1 MTAKTTSKLL
11 YYQKYLGIALITI
24 GIPISIISKSENMS
38 MVISGLFVLFTSFD
52 KIMDER
58 LYSLKATSMYIAII
72 FSYTFKYIS
81 TELARQHIVT
91 YGMTNIDHFIVMIFA
106 VATITYYSRVFFSTI
121 NRND

>member
-1 MTAKTTSKLL
+1 MTAKTFTKVL
-11 YYQKYLGIALITI
+11 YYQKFLGIALITI

-38 MVISGLFVLFTSFD
+38 MLIVGLFVLFTSFD

-72 FSYTFKYIS
+72 FSYTFKHIS
-81 TELARQHIVT
+81 TELARQHVVS
-91 YGMTNIDHFIVMIFA
+91 YEMTNIDHFILMIFA
-106 VATITYYSRVFFSTI
+106 VANITYFSRILFSTS